1 MIRTWTCCLILLTF
15 LFPGGELRGEGKIRV
30 LLLDGQN
37 NHNWVET
44 SESLRGALER
54 AGLFQV
60 VTATSPPKEAEPGA
74 WRRWWPDFRAFDV
87 VVSNYNGQP
96 WPRAVQ
102 EALEEYVH
110 SGGGLAIVHAA
121 NNAFPE
127 WTEYN
132 RMIGL
137 GWRDRDYGDAIAVD
151 DASGRLLRIFRGTG
165 IGAGHGR
172 RHSYVVRI
180 RKPEHPIMKGIPVRW
195 MHATDE
201 LYHGQRG
208 PALDMTVLASA
219 YSEPKQ
225 AGSGQHEPLV
235 WVIPYGRGRVVTNLM
250 GHHWPGQEHR
260 NSLHCVGFQTIF
272 TRSVEWLARDRV
284 TLPVPDRFPT
294 TTEVVM
300 VDLTPAPGP
309 EVPSGHRLLYNQT
322 MGSKEALRDFVF
334 SDPGAWR
341 YSDRSQ
347 GEPAL
352 EHFRQSRYE
361 PPHRSPLNIALVDRQ
376 QFGRFV
382 VDLRVR
388 QTGREYGHRDLC
400 FFFGFQDPAHFYYAH
415 ISSQT
420 DDHAHN
426 IFLVNGQARVKIS
439 TKTTSGHDWGER
451 DWHQVRIRRDLESG
465 SIQVFVNDMS
475 KPIMSAQDKTFA
487 EGWIGVGS
495 FDDTGKVSRIRIW
508 SPELVRKNIDFF
520 SGPGD

>member
-1 MIRTWTCCLILLTF
+1 MIQTWTCCLILLTF
-15 LFPGGELRGEGKIRV
+15 LFPGGELRGEEKIRV

-225 AGSGQHEPLV
+225 AG
-235 WVIPYGRGRVVTNLM
+235 
-250 GHHWPGQEHR
+250 
-260 NSLHCVGFQTIF
+260 VG
-272 TRSVEWLARDRV
+272 A
-284 TLPVPDRFPT
+284 
-294 TTEVVM
+294 
-300 VDLTPAPGP
+300 A
-309 EVPSGHRLLYNQT
+309 
-322 MGSKEALRDFVF
+322 
-334 SDPGAWR
+334 
-341 YSDRSQ
+341 
-347 GEPAL
+347 
-352 EHFRQSRYE
+352 
-361 PPHRSPLNIALVDRQ
+361 
-376 QFGRFV
+376 
-382 VDLRVR
+382 
-388 QTGREYGHRDLC
+388 
-400 FFFGFQDPAHFYYAH
+400 
-415 ISSQT
+415 
-420 DDHAHN
+420 
-426 IFLVNGQARVKIS
+426 
-439 TKTTSGHDWGER
+439 
-451 DWHQVRIRRDLESG
+451 
-465 SIQVFVNDMS
+465 
-475 KPIMSAQDKTFA
+475 
-487 EGWIGVGS
+487 
-495 FDDTGKVSRIRIW
+495 
-508 SPELVRKNIDFF
+508 
-520 SGPGD
+520 